1 MVSQFISVLALEVA
15 IPLFTVIGLIVGG
28 GVCFFVLKR
37 FSKTQ
42 IGTAREDAARL
53 KEDAAK
59 LREDAAIEAKNLR
72 KEALLEAKEEQHR
85 LRAEFEEEK
94 EKFKAEFEKETK
106 ERRSE
111 IQKTETRIA
120 QKEELL
126 DKKEQ
131 QLDAKRETV
140 EKLKQDIL
148 KKEADLGQIE
158 AELNRANEKM
168 IAELEKVA
176 ELTKQEA
183 KDRLTEMLADEA
195 KRDAANIVREIENN
209 AKEEGMKRAKEIVG
223 QAIQKCATEYASE
236 ITVSVVPLPNDELKG
251 RIIGRVGR
259 NIRAL
264 ESATGVDLIID
275 DTPDVVTL
283 SGFDPVR
290 REIARITL
298 EKLIA
303 DGRIHPARIEEM
315 VERVKKD
322 VESGIKETGESA
334 AFEAGIFGL
343 NPELVKLLGRLK
355 YRTSYGQNVLKHSLE
370 VASLAATMATE
381 LGADVKIAKRAG
393 LLHDIGKAVDST
405 VEGTHIQIGV
415 DLAKKYKESKDV
427 VHCIAAHH
435 GEIQAETIEA
445 ILVQAADAISGA
457 RPGAR
462 RESVENYVKRL
473 EKLENIANSFNGVEQ
488 SYAIQA
494 GREIRVIVKP
504 NEVDDG
510 TTVFL
515 AKEIAHRLENE
526 LDYPGQIKVNVIREL
541 RSVEYAK

>member
-1 MVSQFISVLALEVA
+1 MLHYSAVTSAIDGLAVA
-15 IPLFTVIGLIVGG
+15 LIIVALLIGAAG
-28 GVCFFVLKR
+28 CFFVLKKL
-37 FSKTQ
+37 SKSE
-42 IGTAREDAARL
+42 IGSAKQEA
-53 KEDAAK
+53 EK
-59 LREDAAIEAKNLR
+59 LRDEARNEAKNLR
-72 KEALLEAKEEQHR
+72 KEALLEAKDEQQK
-85 LRAEFEEEK
+85 L
-94 EKFKAEFEKETK
+94 KAELERESKERERENK
-106 ERRSE
+106 ERRNE
-111 IQKTETRIA
+111 IQKTEARIL
-120 QKEELL
+120 QKEEAL
-126 DKKEQ
+126 DKKDEAITRKEQ
-131 QLDAKRETV
+131 QLDQKRDAV
-140 EKLKQDIL
+140 DKLKQDIL
-148 KKEADLGQIE
+148 KKESDLTAVE
-158 AELNRANEKM
+158 AELGRAHEKM

-176 ELTKQEA
+176 DLTKQEA
-183 KDRLTEMLADEA
+183 KDRLIESLAEEA
-195 KRDAANIVREIENN
+195 KKDAVNIVKEIENN
-209 AKEEGMKRAKEIVG
+209 AKEEGLKRAKEIVG
-223 QAIQKCATEYASE
+223 LAIQRCATDHASE
-236 ITVSVVPLPNDELKG
+236 ITVSVVSLPNDELKG

-290 REIARITL
+290 REVARVTL

-322 VESGIKETGESA
+322 IDVSIKEAGETA
-334 AFEAGIFGL
+334 AYDMGIFGL
-343 NPELVKLLGRLK
+343 HPEIIKLIGRLK
-355 YRTSYGQNVLKHSLE
+355 YRTSYGQNVLNHSLE
-370 VASLAATMATE
+370 VANLAGAMAAE

-415 DLAKKYKESKDV
+415 DLAKKYKETKEI

-435 GEIQAETIEA
+435 GEVQAESIEA

-473 EKLENIANSFNGVEQ
+473 EKLEDIANSFTGVEQ

-504 NEVDDG
+504 NEVDDS

-541 RSVEYAK
+541 RSIEYAK